1 MLDGMLAG
9 ALVALQPGNLL
20 FCLIGVFVGT
30 LIGVLPGIGPVATI
44 SLLLPLTIGL
54 DATAAIIMIAGIYYG
69 AAYGGSTTSILV
81 NMPGEASTVVTC
93 IDGHQ
98 MARQGRAGS
107 ALALAAF
114 GSFLAGTLGTVG
126 IATVSDVVMRYAVR
140 FGPPEYFAMMLLG
153 IVLVV
158 FLSSGSIPKALAM
171 VALGLFFSQVGQDIV
186 TGETRYTA
194 DIFELSNGID
204 LIPLAMGLFGISEV
218 LLNLEHGAARSTLAE
233 KVGSLMPSRQEWRE
247 AAAPMA
253 RGSVLGFLLGLIPGG
268 GPALASF
275 ASYALERRVSRTPEQ
290 FGKGAVAGVAGPE
303 AANNAA
309 ASGSFI
315 PLLTLGLPSNAVMSL
330 ILGAFI
336 MHGLTPGPLL
346 MQSHPE
352 MFWGIIGSMYVGNV
366 LLLILNLPLIGL
378 WVQLLRVPYRLLF
391 PVILL
396 LTIVGTYS
404 VNHSVFDVYL
414 LIFFG
419 ALGYVLR
426 KWEFDLAPL
435 VLAFVLGG
443 QLEQT
448 FRQALMMGRGS
459 FDAFL
464 ARPTALGI
472 LVLAALL
479 LISPALGRV
488 RRSRSVAVKAAAEVD

>member
-9 ALVALQPGNLL
+9 AVIALQPTNLL

-54 DATAAIIMIAGIYYG
+54 DPTAAIIMIAGIYYG

-81 NMPGEASTVVTC
+81 NVPGEASTVVTC

-107 ALALAAF
+107 ALALAAV

-126 IATVSDVVMRYAVR
+126 IATVSDVVMRYAIR

-218 LLNLEHGAARSTLAE
+218 LLNLEHGAERSTIAE
-233 KVGSLMPSRQEWRE
+233 KVGSLMPSAQEWRE

-253 RGSVLGFLLGLIPGG
+253 RGSLLGFLLGLIPGG

-315 PLLTLGLPSNAVMSL
+315 PLLTLGLPSNAVMGL
-330 ILGAFI
+330 MLGAFI

-346 MQSHPE
+346 IQNHPG
-352 MFWGIIGSMYVGNV
+352 MFWGIVASMYVGNV

-391 PVILL
+391 PIILL

-426 KWEFDLAPL
+426 KWAFDLAPL
-435 VLAFVLGG
+435 VLAFVLGS

-448 FRQALMMGRGS
+448 FRQSLMMGRGS

-464 ARPTALGI
+464 QRPTALVI
-472 LVLAALL
+472 LAAAAVM
-479 LISPALGRV
+479 LISPVLGLV
-488 RRSRSVAVKAAAEVD
+488 RRSRTLAVKAASDAD